1 VTSVGDHRLRATV
14 AEALY
19 RAAETRIG
27 GNPVGY
33 PDVYQSGVRYPW
45 PLPARA
51 YADRKDLP
59 MWVQV
64 LLLVGVAVVFVVRVT
79 VSLVRRS
86 HR

>member
-1 VTSVGDHRLRATV
+1 VTCAGDHRLRATV

-19 RAAETRIG
+19 RAPENPVE
-27 GNPVGY
+27 GNPVGC

-45 PLPARA
+45 PVPARA
-51 YADRKDLP
+51 HTARKDLP

-64 LLLVGVAVVFVVRVT
+64 LLLVGVAVVFIVRVT